1 MFTLDECPPYRRV
14 KANVYWTTGS
24 KLREFVLILI
34 KVVVVVVVVVLHGVL
49 HFLPLLFLFFHQW
62 SWIRTQP
69 MCTLTVPT
77 CTHPLGNTKS
87 PRKITPEV
95 IWIPSTMTVHQSF
108 ILVLRD
114 LFWHSCEEGTNSKLR
129 VTKYIEDITWPRGDT
144 KFLFECWKYFFNT
157 RREISYL

>member
-14 KANVYWTTGS
+14 KVNRQMND
-24 KLREFVLILI
+24 REQTE
-34 KVVVVVVVVVLHGVL
+34 GVR
-49 HFLPLLFLFFHQW
+49 FNSYKGCCCCCFTWSSSLFTFYFSYFFHQW

-95 IWIPSTMTVHQSF
+95 IWIPSTMPVQQSF
-108 ILVLRD
+108 ILVD
-114 LFWHSCEEGTNSKLR
+114 LFSHSCEEGTNSKLR

-144 KFLFECWKYFFNT
+144 KFVFECWKYFFNT